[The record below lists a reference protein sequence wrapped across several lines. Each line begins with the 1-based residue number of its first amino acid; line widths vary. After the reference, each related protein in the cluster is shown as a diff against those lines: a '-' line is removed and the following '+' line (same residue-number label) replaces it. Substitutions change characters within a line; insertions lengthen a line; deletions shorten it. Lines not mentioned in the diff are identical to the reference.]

1 MLLVSCKQSPPTTLV
16 TYEDLLYQQDSYNE
30 LFLDK
35 SLKLN
40 PLVRDI
46 FLASFRIHKLVLFF

>member
-1 MLLVSCKQSPPTTLV
+1 MLLVCCKQSPPTTLV

-40 PLVRDI
+40 
-46 FLASFRIHKLVLFF
+46 LASFRIHKLVLFF